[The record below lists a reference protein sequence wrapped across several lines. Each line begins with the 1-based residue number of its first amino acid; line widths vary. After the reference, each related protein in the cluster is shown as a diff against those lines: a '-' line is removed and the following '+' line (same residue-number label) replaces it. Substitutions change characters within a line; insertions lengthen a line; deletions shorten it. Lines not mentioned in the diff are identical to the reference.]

1 MCTAQYLSTSTSPAP
16 RTNLLKKYS
25 LSVHMHKG
33 DKVKLIFVAKKR
45 RQIMHMVDVAAL
57 QDAVCTVANTTNIV
71 DSSHNGVR
79 YNVVA
84 QQNDGHVTEYELL
97 EKFIAFALLDIGEK
111 IMFNLNMLEAR
122 SQDSGVLV
130 EPDMRLAKF
139 LIGRESI
146 GIVHNR
152 KLDTDDKAVS
162 EYEVE
167 ILGTGMQLIGRLW
180 VLRKEI
186 FFCGE
191 A

>member
-1 MCTAQYLSTSTSPAP
+1 
-16 RTNLLKKYS
+16 
-25 LSVHMHKG
+25 MHKG

-57 QDAVCTVANTTNIV
+57 QDAVCTIANTTNIV

-97 EKFIAFALLDIGEK
+97 EKLIAFALLDIGGK
-111 IMFNLNMLEAR
+111 IMFNMLEAR
-122 SQDSGVLV
+122 SQDGGVLV
-130 EPDMRLAKF
+130 EHDMRLAKF
-139 LIGRESI
+139 LIDRESI

-152 KLDTDDKAVS
+152 KLDTDDEAVS
-162 EYEVE
+162 EYQVE
-167 ILGTGMQLIGRLW
+167 ILGTGMQLFGRLW

>member
-25 LSVHMHKG
+25 LSVHMQKG
-33 DKVKLIFVAKKR
+33 DKVKSIFVAKKR

-111 IMFNLNMLEAR
+111 IMFNMLEAR